1 MLRTHD
7 VLNRLGETRNAK
19 KHPVEKLYNL
29 VDYIAENI
37 EGNEND
43 AARIDEVIFAAKKN
57 IAETILHSQT
67 ENKKK
72 HTSEEICS
80 TYKGMSPSETNTLMS
95 VFLLSPA
102 TCVKNMLE
110 EKLEEKDELDPS
122 VKLTDEERQYQLQ
135 LKEEKRRKCERAI
148 NLLKGKEIGFSAYET
163 TRGNIMNDKLNLEGY
178 LQDFFKGSQNPI
190 EDAFEVCKPGFFER
204 VFRRTSN
211 EYKNFK
217 ATFAARQNGA
227 ASRDEVDNAARAYL
241 MHKIPGYDGKGL
253 PTDEQMEAL
262 TGTSANRAALCYK
275 TLQASQKSR
284 GYEARLNIVQGV
296 AKQNVDNYGL
306 GDLYEKMR
314 QDNMNI
320 APALDNQ
327 LDKQAEFQKGLAN
340 DVNDNNIIKADDQDL
355 SSDDNLIIKDEEISF
370 ED

>member
-1 MLRTHD
+1 M
-7 VLNRLGETRNAK
+7 
-19 KHPVEKLYNL
+19 
-29 VDYIAENI
+29 
-37 EGNEND
+37 
-43 AARIDEVIFAAKKN
+43 
-57 IAETILHSQT
+57 
-67 ENKKK
+67 
-72 HTSEEICS
+72 
-80 TYKGMSPSETNTLMS
+80 
-95 VFLLSPA
+95 
-102 TCVKNMLE
+102 
-110 EKLEEKDELDPS
+110 
-122 VKLTDEERQYQLQ
+122 
-135 LKEEKRRKCERAI
+135 
-148 NLLKGKEIGFSAYET
+148 KGKEISYSAYEAA
-163 TRGNIMNDKLNLEGY
+163 RSSIMNDKLNLEGY
-178 LQDFFKGSQNPI
+178 LKDSFADRPNPI
-190 EDAFEVCKPGFFER
+190 GDAFNACKPGFFER
-204 VFRRTSN
+204 IFRRTSR

-217 ATFAARQNGA
+217 ATFTARQNGA

-253 PTDEQMEAL
+253 PTVEQMTAL

-284 GYEARLNIVQGV
+284 GYEAKLNIVQGV

-355 SSDDNLIIKDEEISF
+355 SSDDNHIIKDGEISF